1 MKTGIITFH
10 RALNYGAILQ
20 SYALWQI
27 INSFD
32 IPCEIIDY
40 RCKFIEELYKPFSV
54 GHCADFSSK
63 MKKCIKS
70 PFLAKKRKAFDAF
83 SKKHMTLTSKCSTKP
98 ELLSVCKDLD
108 TIVSGS
114 DQVFNP
120 EAAGGD
126 FSYFLDFVPS
136 DIRKIAY
143 GGSLG
148 YSTFPEKYA
157 PECIRYLKNFDSI
170 SVREKSVCN
179 SLEMLLGKEVQ
190 NVLDPVLAVDES
202 VWKELSERP
211 KNLPDKYILV
221 YLMEGCEYCIDK
233 AREIAKEKN
242 CSLVLINPNLK
253 QLVKCR
259 DFIMYPYA
267 SPEEFLGIFDSAQGV
282 VTNSFHGVA
291 FSLIFRKEFYAEV
304 SNVKKAS
311 RISDLLD
318 LSCLSDRLLPNAA
331 SCNIDWK
338 KVEMVLCEERKKSV
352 AWLGNVIHIK

>member
-20 SYALWQI
+20 SYALEKI
-27 INSFD
+27 IKSFD

-63 MKKCIKS
+63 IKKCIKS
-70 PFLAKKRKAFDAF
+70 PFLAQKRKAFDAF
-83 SKKHMTLTSKCSTKP
+83 TKKYMTLTAKCSTKA
-98 ELLSVCKDLD
+98 ELLSVCKELD
-108 TIVSGS
+108 TVVSGS

-148 YSTFPEKYA
+148 YSTFPKKYEA
-157 PECIRYLKNFDSI
+157 QCIEYLKKFDSV
-170 SVREKSVCN
+170 SVREKSVCEHF
-179 SLEMLLGKEVQ
+179 EMLLGKEVQ

-202 VWKELSERP
+202 VWEELSERP

-221 YLMEGCEYCIDK
+221 YLMEGSKYCIDK
-233 AREIAKEKN
+233 AREIAKEKD

-253 QLVKCR
+253 ELVKCK
-259 DFIMYPYA
+259 DFIIYPYA
-267 SPEEFLGIFDSAQGV
+267 SPEEFLGIFESAQAV

-291 FSLIFRKEFYAEV
+291 FSLVFRKEFYAEA
-304 SNVKKAS
+304 SNVKKMS
-311 RISDLLD
+311 RIADLLE
-318 LSCLSDRLLPNAA
+318 LFRLSDRVLPN
-331 SCNIDWK
+331 NISY
-338 KVEMVLCEERKKSV
+338 KVDRENVEKVLCEERKKSV
-352 AWLGNVIHIK
+352 AWLKDALT

>member
-20 SYALWQI
+20 SYALGQI

-63 MKKCIKS
+63 IKKCIKS

-83 SKKHMTLTSKCSTKP
+83 TKKYMTLTAKCSTKA
-98 ELLSVCKDLD
+98 ELLSVCKELD
-108 TIVSGS
+108 TVVSGS

-126 FSYFLDFVPS
+126 FSYFLDFAPP
-136 DIRKIAY
+136 DIKKIAY

-148 YSTFPEKYA
+148 YSAFPEMYEA
-157 PECIRYLKNFDSI
+157 QCIEYLEKFDSI
-170 SVREKSVCN
+170 SIREKSACD
-179 SLEMLLGKEVQ
+179 LIEKLLGKDVQ

-202 VWKELSERP
+202 VWKKLAKKP
-211 KNLPDKYILV
+211 VNLPDKYILV
-221 YLMEGCEYCIDK
+221 YLMEGCEHCIGK
-233 AREIAKEKN
+233 ARKMAKENN
-242 CSLVLINPNLK
+242 CGLVLINPNLK
-253 QLVKCR
+253 QLFSCR
-259 DFIMYPYA
+259 DFVMYPYA
-267 SPEEFLGIFDSAQGV
+267 SPEEFLGIFESAQAV

-291 FSLIFRKEFYAEV
+291 FSLVFRKEFYAEA
-304 SNVKKAS
+304 SNVKKMS
-311 RISDLLD
+311 RIADLLE
-318 LSCLSDRLLPNAA
+318 LFRLSDRVLPNNV
-331 SCNIDWK
+331 SYKFDREN
-338 KVEMVLCEERKKSV
+338 VEKVLCEERKKSV
-352 AWLGNVIHIK
+352 AWLKDALT